1 MTNLDIK
8 QQISDLVG
16 EDQDMLNQIIILE
29 GDEFANGF
37 IGLSVDNRV
46 VYSYDRLVDS
56 LSRSN
61 NWTTDEAIEWLE
73 YNTIRS
79 LPYLGN
85 KASLIIHEPAEYG
98 IE

>member
-8 QQISDLVG
+8 RQIADIVG
-16 EDQDMLNQIIILE
+16 DDQDVLNTIIILE
-29 GDEFANGF
+29 GNEFADGF
-37 IGLSVDNRV
+37 IGLSTDNRAV
-46 VYSYDRLVDS
+46 CSYDKLVDS

-61 NWTTDEAIEWLE
+61 NWSTDEAIDWLE

-79 LPYLGN
+79 LPYLGD
-85 KASLIIHEPAEYG
+85 KSPIIIHEPVEYA

>member
-8 QQISDLVG
+8 QQIADIVG
-16 EDQDMLNQIIILE
+16 DDQDVLNQIIILE

-37 IGLSVDNRV
+37 IGLSTDNRA
-46 VYSYDRLVDS
+46 VYAYDKLIDS

-61 NWTTDEAIEWLE
+61 NWSTDEAIEWLE

-79 LPYLGN
+79 LPYLGD
-85 KASLIIHEPAEYG
+85 KAPIIIHEPVEYG

>member
-1 MTNLDIK
+1 MANLDIK
-8 QQISDLVG
+8 RQISDLVG
-16 EDQDMLNQIIILE
+16 EDQDVLNQIIILE

-46 VYSYDRLVDS
+46 VYSYDKLIDS
-56 LSRSN
+56 LSRFNGWS
-61 NWTTDEAIEWLE
+61 TDEAIEWLE

-79 LPYLGN
+79 LPYLGDR
-85 KASLIIHEPAEYG
+85 SPIIIHEPVEYG